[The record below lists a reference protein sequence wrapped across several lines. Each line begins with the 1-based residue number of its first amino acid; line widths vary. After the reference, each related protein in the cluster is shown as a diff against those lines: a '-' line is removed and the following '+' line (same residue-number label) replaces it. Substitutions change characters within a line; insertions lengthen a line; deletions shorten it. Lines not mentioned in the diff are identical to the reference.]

1 MFCRVAE
8 HLCKRGYI
16 FGYDGSGTYECIG
29 PNGDAAYNGGIRANT
44 CTTLHQGRPEFQFTF
59 NKCSGIDDVGEYHRW
74 TDKDILFQYYSIIE
88 RYIVLNLAAAPDFDL
103 VIDENIL
110 SEDTVVSHPGAGHE
124 MAKMPDPGTGTDFS
138 TGIDYGSGVD
148 EGGGCFFHSVDFNK
162 YANFRFKLTA
172 LTTIAQPAGNSGQ
185 RFFSLDVFRGAT
197 VAFMI
202 LVNNQPGASYSPL
215 HHAPWHG
222 CTPTDLVFPF
232 FLFAVGNAIAF
243 VLPKLEAMNRSA
255 AVWKIVKRG
264 ILIFL
269 IGLLLN
275 WFPFVKWEN
284 GELVGKSFE
293 TLRIFGVLQRIALAY
308 LFGALIIYFFK
319 ARLSFLIAA
328 LLLLG
333 YWVLTVMAGDP
344 ADPYSL
350 EGFWGTGLDRVI
362 LGENHMY
369 KGEGVAF
376 DPEGIASTIPSVAQV
391 ILGFLVGDYIRQK
404 GKNSDM
410 VANLFV
416 AGVVLWLAGM
426 AWGLSFPINKKIW
439 TSSYVLYTVGLA
451 TLILAT
457 LIQLIEFRGW
467 KGVVPNF
474 FDAFGKNPLFIYVL
488 SGVIPKS
495 MWLIRIPNG
504 VTDAGEPKF
513 TNPMGWF
520 YEYICKPISNR
531 LENAALLYSLS
542 LIFLLW
548 LIAWYMNKRRW
559 YVRV

>member
-1 MFCRVAE
+1 M
-8 HLCKRGYI
+8 
-16 FGYDGSGTYECIG
+16 
-29 PNGDAAYNGGIRANT
+29 
-44 CTTLHQGRPEFQFTF
+44 
-59 NKCSGIDDVGEYHRW
+59 
-74 TDKDILFQYYSIIE
+74 
-88 RYIVLNLAAAPDFDL
+88 
-103 VIDENIL
+103 
-110 SEDTVVSHPGAGHE
+110 
-124 MAKMPDPGTGTDFS
+124 
-138 TGIDYGSGVD
+138 
-148 EGGGCFFHSVDFNK
+148 
-162 YANFRFKLTA
+162 
-172 LTTIAQPAGNSGQ
+172 TTIAQPAGNSGQ

-202 LVNNQPGASYSPL
+202 LVNNQPGASYAPL
-215 HHAPWHG
+215 HHAKWHG

-232 FLFAVGNAIAF
+232 FLFAVGNALAF
-243 VLPKLEAMNRSA
+243 VQPKLEAMDRSA
-255 AVWKIVKRG
+255 AIWKIVKRG
-264 ILIFL
+264 LLIFL

-284 GELVGKSFE
+284 NELVGKSFE

-308 LFGALIIYFFK
+308 LFGALIIYLFK
-319 ARLSFLIAA
+319 ARVSFLIAA

-333 YWVLTVMAGDP
+333 YWVLTVMAGDA

-350 EGFWGTGLDRVI
+350 EGFWGTGLDRAI
-362 LGENHMY
+362 LGEQHMY

-376 DPEGIASTIPSVAQV
+376 DPEGIASTIPSIAQV

-404 GKNSDM
+404 GKNADM

-451 TLILAT
+451 TLVLAT

-467 KGVVPNF
+467 KGLVPNF

-488 SGVIPKS
+488 SGVIPKL

-504 VTDAGEPKF
+504 VAVTGEPQF
-513 TNPMGWF
+513 TNPLTWF
-520 YEYICKPISNR
+520 FEAVCKPISNR
-531 LENAALLYSLS
+531 PENAALLYSLS
-542 LIFLLW
+542 LVFLLW